1 MKKRHAEP
9 GMVSVEWALTAP
21 VFILCVLV
29 CMGLIFYSNSC
40 ATTTNAA
47 REAARSYSLGHGEKE
62 ALKLVHQIA
71 GSGAETHIHESDGIV
86 TVSVA
91 VSPAEFLKFLGIE
104 ITSQHSAVMEPN
116 MSGS

>member
-29 CMGLIFYSNSC
+29 CMGLIFYSNSY

-62 ALKLVHQIA
+62 ARELVRRIA
-71 GSGAETHIHESDGIV
+71 GSGAETRIRESGGIV
-86 TVSVA
+86 TVSVTI
-91 VSPAEFLKFLGIE
+91 SPADFLKFLGIE
-104 ITSQHSAVMEPN
+104 IESQHSAVMEPGMN
-116 MSGS
+116 EL